1 MDDGNARADA
11 RRIVAARALRGFAD
25 GLVSVL
31 LAGYLTRLGF
41 TPFRVGALVTGTLL
55 GSAALT
61 TAVGLAGQ
69 AVERRRVLFFAALL
83 MLVTGIGFAGL
94 SAFWPLLLIAV
105 VGTLNPT
112 AGDVSVFLPVEQAVL
127 AETVRGSERT
137 AVFAWYNVAG
147 TLAGGLGALAGGV
160 PDVVARLA
168 GVDPLAA
175 ERGGFVFYAA
185 VAAVVALI

>member
-1 MDDGNARADA
+1 MAPRSSPQRRTAAVPPAATSGTSGGHRAERTDMRPPGPAGTRTSADA
-11 RRIVAARALRGFAD
+11 RRILLTRGLRGFAD

-41 TPFRVGALVTGTLL
+41 TPLQVGAVVTGTLL

-94 SAFWPLLLIAV
+94 SAFW
-105 VGTLNPT
+105 
-112 AGDVSVFLPVEQAVL
+112 
-127 AETVRGSERT
+127 
-137 AVFAWYNVAG
+137 
-147 TLAGGLGALAGGV
+147 
-160 PDVVARLA
+160 
-168 GVDPLAA
+168 
-175 ERGGFVFYAA
+175 
-185 VAAVVALI
+185 